1 MPAVPLGPVVDTGR
15 RLILSPFLGV
25 GWAGGAVQGLPWQ
38 PSSGVRPVAGLGVE
52 WFHRFFRIDLGV
64 GLRDGDVS
72 VVFDVTRDLWDI
84 L

>member
-1 MPAVPLGPVVDTGR
+1 MIGHGIFKRIKRSEANCGGA
-15 RLILSPFLGV
+15 
-25 GWAGGAVQGLPWQ
+25 AGGPVQGLPWQ

-52 WFHRFFRIDLGV
+52 WFHRFFRIDVGI